1 MTAYQSLEAIRKRV
15 AALGN
20 AMGILHWD
28 METMMPDGV
37 APARAEVLAEMSKA
51 AKSLA
56 TCKFARDAP
65 ALSACERHAY

>member
-15 AALGN
+15 AAIGN

-37 APARAEVLAEMSKA
+37 APARAEVLAEMS
-51 AKSLA
+51 LMVHELE
-56 TCKFARDAP
+56 TGDGG
-65 ALSACERHAY
+65 